1 MEKTRRFSS
10 PAAAI
15 EALRLQWEAFQSR
28 GAILEGVRPEIAAS
42 WRRSAQ
48 LKLRCELPAVPLDEA
63 ALRGFDHA
71 GQARHQFLGA
81 GCKLADHLAD
91 ELQDTNSAVI
101 VCDDFGV
108 LLYRIGS
115 PDILRRSR
123 SVNLVPGGVWGE
135 KEAGTNGVGLALE
148 LGAPAHVYAAEHYMG
163 AFHGFSC
170 TGAPVHHPVTREV
183 LGVLGLAT
191 DTSIAGSFAPALIA
205 RAARDV
211 ERLLEE
217 QVFGRERELLEHY
230 LRGRAGRQA
239 PFLTVDRSGHTIIQ
253 NARMLQTATAED
265 VQLLLSIARHALHSE
280 TDAAEQLE
288 LSGGRSQAQV
298 RLVHAGSELLGALVS
313 VERAARPRPERAC
326 PAREDW
332 APLVGRSPAME
343 RLFKEAS
350 KVAEQRMTVAVYG
363 EPGTGKLTLAELL
376 HRRKG
381 DQEPLTVVHCSRRA
395 WAEEWR
401 DALRAGGTIVLNRVH
416 ALSAEAQ
423 LELADE
429 LDALATRSEPPWVIS
444 LVNSEAKP
452 PGAELLFRLSRVS
465 LTIPPLRDRGHDLRL
480 LVEDWCEAHEHAV
493 GSRPVVRPEVQEAL
507 AAQGWP
513 GNVREL
519 HNVLDAAA
527 LRGGSIIGVESLQLD
542 TCAAGPG
549 RSPTGS
555 LREIER
561 AAISGALVR
570 NGGNVTRAARE
581 LGIGRATLHRR
592 LRAYRL
598 LSPNADRV
606 VTGSSDIDS
615 SRSLCDST

>member
-465 LTIPPLRDRGHDLRL
+465 LTPAAARPGARPAALGRRLVRGARARRRKSSRRASGGPGGAGRSGLAGERPRVAQRPGRGSSARRVDHRRRVAPARHLRGRAGAVPGRQPARDRARRDQRCARPKRRQRDARGAGAR
-480 LVEDWCEAHEHAV
+480 DW
-493 GSRPVVRPEVQEAL
+493 SR
-507 AAQGWP
+507 
-513 GNVREL
+513 
-519 HNVLDAAA
+519 DA
-527 LRGGSIIGVESLQLD
+527 SPP
-542 TCAAGPG
+542 AAGLPAAESECGPG
-549 RSPTGS
+549 GD
-555 LREIER
+555 
-561 AAISGALVR
+561 
-570 NGGNVTRAARE
+570 
-581 LGIGRATLHRR
+581 R
-592 LRAYRL
+592 LQRH
-598 LSPNADRV
+598 
-606 VTGSSDIDS
+606 
-615 SRSLCDST
+615 